1 MPITTVSLTNTFD
14 EWRIKTNQTIVAL
27 DDDSTGILRGNTTLT
42 GSIVLTNPNKFGSNV
57 TLNVSSGM
65 IKGDGGLLTNL
76 TFVGVNTIQNVVTTI
91 YNTSN
96 TVYSLTNTAYNT
108 ANIAFD
114 TANAAFNTAN
124 IAPTQAK
131 VNLSFGVAN
140 AAFDKAN
147 AALANTTTTYVG
159 DLTVVGKVI
168 HTGRYSQAITAVSAS
183 AIDCSQGNYFTKTA
197 SSGLTWTFTNVPASG
212 AYVAVLEL
220 TNGGTGTQTWPASV
234 KWPSGVAPVLTT
246 SGVDLLVFITDDGG
260 TIWRGLQSMRDSK

>member
-42 GSIVLTNPNKFGSNV
+42 GSIILTNPNKYGSNV

-76 TFVGVNTIQNVVTTI
+76 TFQGVNTIQNVVTVI

-96 TVYSLTNTAYNT
+96 TVYNLTNTAYNT
-108 ANIAFD
+108 ANAAFD
-114 TANAAFNTAN
+114 VANAAATSTNAASGFSVANAAFN
-124 IAPTQAK
+124 
-131 VNLSFGVAN
+131 
-140 AAFDKAN
+140 KAN

-168 HTGRYSQAITAVSAS
+168 HTGRYSQTVTAVSAS

-220 TNGGTGTQTWPASV
+220 TNGGTGTQTWPAAV

>member
-42 GSIVLTNPNKFGSNV
+42 GSIILTNPNKYGSNV

-76 TFVGVNTIQNVVTTI
+76 TFQGVNTIQNVVTVI

-96 TVYSLTNTAYNT
+96 TVYNLTNTAYNT
-108 ANIAFD
+108 ANAAFD
-114 TANAAFNTAN
+114 VANAAATSTNAASGFSVANAAFN
-124 IAPTQAK
+124 
-131 VNLSFGVAN
+131 
-140 AAFDKAN
+140 KAN

-168 HTGRYSQAITAVSAS
+168 HTGRYSQTVTAVSAS

-220 TNGGTGTQTWPASV
+220 TNGGTGTQTWPAAV

-260 TIWRGLQSMRDSK
+260 TNWRGLQSMRDSK